1 MNALVI
7 AAHPDDEVLGCG
19 GTVARMSAEG
29 HQVHIAILGEG
40 ITARHVDRSDADTK
54 AMDALHSHANRAG
67 QILGAI
73 SVEVL
78 DLPDNRFDT
87 VPMLDINKRVEQLIE
102 RHHPEVIYTHHAGD
116 LNLDHVITHR
126 AVMTATRPMSK
137 SAVKAIYAFEIAS
150 SSEWAFDSVGP
161 TFAPNTFVDI
171 EKFIDAKCEA
181 MSAYESEARDFPHP
195 RSTPALRAQATRWGA
210 ACGRA
215 AAEAFQLIRDIR

>member
-1 MNALVI
+1 MNVLVI

-19 GTVARMSAEG
+19 GTIARLSAEG
-29 HQVHIAILGEG
+29 NQVHVVIMGEG
-40 ITARHVDRSDADTK
+40 ITARHDDRSDANPN
-54 AMDALHSHANRAG
+54 ALNSLHAHASRAG

-87 VPMLDINKRVEQLIE
+87 VPMLDINKRVERLVE
-102 RHHPEVIYTHHAGD
+102 KHRPDVIYTHHAGD

-126 AVMTATRPMSK
+126 AVLTATRPMSK
-137 SAVKAIYAFEIAS
+137 SAVKTIYTFEVAS
-150 SSEWAFDSVGP
+150 SSEWSFGATGPAFS
-161 TFAPNTFVDI
+161 PNVFIDI
-171 EKFIDAKCEA
+171 EKFTDAKCEA

-195 RSTPALRAQATRWGA
+195 RSTQALRAQATRWGA
-210 ACGRA
+210 ACGCA